1 MRMRQGILKI
11 DDLNPDGVKIVVNW
25 ERMVTSSSVFIL
37 CINTS
42 KCVKQVE
49 KIAKRKGWTL
59 ETQIKIEN
67 NKLGVRIWRV
77 L

>member
-11 DDLNPDGVKIVVNW
+11 DDLNPDGVRIVVNW

>member
-1 MRMRQGILKI
+1 MRQGILKI
-11 DDLNPDGVKIVVNW
+11 DDLNPDGVRIVVNW

>member
-11 DDLNPDGVKIVVNW
+11 DDLNPDGVRIVVNW

-37 CINTS
+37 CINTN